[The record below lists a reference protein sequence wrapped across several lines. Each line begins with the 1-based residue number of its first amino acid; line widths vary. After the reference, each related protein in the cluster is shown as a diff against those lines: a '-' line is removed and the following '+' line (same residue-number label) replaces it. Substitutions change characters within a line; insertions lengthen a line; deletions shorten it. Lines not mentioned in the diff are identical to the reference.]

1 LIGSTSIHSQNTLS
15 TKITYDKLQ
24 EFARYVAYKDSTVN
38 VFTQYRNELNAKDNL
53 LNVKD
58 QKINLLSLSLQ
69 KSDSISLSQKGLMEI
84 ADIKFKSQRKD
95 KWKYLGGGVLIGLII
110 SLLLSK

>member
-1 LIGSTSIHSQNTLS
+1 LIHSQDILGS
-15 TKITYDKLQ
+15 TKITYEALTEVAK
-24 EFARYVAYKDSTVN
+24 YVAYKDSTVN
-38 VFTQYRNELNAKDNL
+38 VFTQYRNELKSKDNL

-58 QKINLLSLSLQ
+58 QKINILSLSLQ
-69 KSDSISLSQKGLMEI
+69 KSDSISLSQRGLLEI
-84 ADIKFKSQRKD
+84 ATIKFKSQRKD